1 MDIITYALS
10 KKGIIRIDGKEYKPT
25 VNTDG
30 QVVYERIILP
40 GEYTTFTVGEAGELK
55 IANASNASIEELYI
69 NNIPQE
75 LPVGTE
81 YYEATNYNVKTNDI
95 IRIKG
100 KFCLPNTGLRITNII
115 LQNDLTNCNYMFA
128 GCTGLTEAPVIPEG
142 VTSCLG
148 MFQSC
153 IGLTKAPVIP
163 SSVTS
168 CDYMFQGCIG
178 LTKAPEIPLSVIN
191 CSWMFQRCMSLTEAP
206 IIPAN
211 VVDCSYMFQGCESLT
226 TIPQANI
233 NLMDNPPATLV
244 IYDNCY
250 SDCTNIVNPISYDEI
265 PQAWGGNKVEVPE
278 VPTGEYTTFTIGEAG
293 ELCVLS
299 VDTNPITELYINNV
313 VQELPIEGNP
323 AFVSYG
329 TKYLVNLGDI
339 VKIKGG
345 FTLGET
351 TLAINNIVLQN
362 NLTSCSYMFQK
373 CGALTEAPV
382 IPEGV
387 TDCTYMFYKCTSLT
401 EAPVIPNSVTYCGAM
416 FNGCNALTE
425 APVIPEGVTDCVGM
439 FQNCKK
445 LTEAPVIPEGVTSCY
460 TMFSGCNALTEAPI
474 IPNSVTDCGYM
485 FSGCSALTEAPVI
498 PEGVTNCSRMFSN
511 CSALTEA
518 PVIPEGVTNCSSM
531 FQGCINLTT
540 LPPENVELL
549 SNYTSFLNYNK
560 CYSNCKKIINP
571 ITYDEIP
578 DDWK

>member
-142 VTSCLG
+142 VTSCQNMFVCCTNLTEAPVIPSSVTTCDY

-153 IGLTKAPVIP
+153 IGLTKAPEIP
-163 SSVTS
+163 SSVIS
-168 CDYMFQGCIG
+168 
-178 LTKAPEIPLSVIN
+178 
-191 CSWMFQRCMSLTEAP
+191 CSWMFQRCESLTEAP

-211 VVDCSYMFQGCESLT
+211 VMDCSYMFQGCVSLT

-244 IYDNCY
+244 IYGDCY
-250 SDCTNIVNPISYDEI
+250 SDCTHIVNPISYDEI
-265 PQAWGGNKVEVPE
+265 PQAWGGNKVEEKP
-278 VPTGEYTTFTIGEAG
+278 GEYTTFTVGEAG
-293 ELCVLS
+293 ELCLLS

-323 AFVSYG
+323 ALVSYG

-351 TLAINNIVLQN
+351 TLVINNIVLQN

-373 CGALTEAPV
+373 CGALTEAPI
-382 IPEGV
+382 IPNSV
-387 TDCTYMFYKCTSLT
+387 TDCSYMFYKCTSLT
-401 EAPVIPNSVTYCGAM
+401 EV
-416 FNGCNALTE
+416 
-425 APVIPEGVTDCVGM
+425 PVIPEGVTNCSAMFSGCSALTEAPIIPEGVTNCLGM

-460 TMFSGCNALTEAPI
+460 AMFSGCSALTEAPI
-474 IPNSVTDCGYM
+474 IPNSVTDCSYM

-498 PEGVTNCSRMFSN
+498 PEGVQICYTMFSG
-511 CSALTEA
+511 CSLTEA
-518 PVIPEGVTNCSSM
+518 PVIPEGVTDCGYM
-531 FQGCINLTT
+531 FNSCMKLTT

-549 SNYTSFLNYNK
+549 SNYPSFLNHK
-560 CYSNCKKIINP
+560 RCYFNCVNIINP
-571 ITYDEIP
+571 ISYDEIP